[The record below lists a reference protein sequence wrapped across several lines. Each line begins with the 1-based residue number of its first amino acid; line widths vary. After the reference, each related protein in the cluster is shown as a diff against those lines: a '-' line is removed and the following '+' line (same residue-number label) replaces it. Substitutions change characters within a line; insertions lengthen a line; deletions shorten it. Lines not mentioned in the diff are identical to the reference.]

1 MLSYTSEH
9 ATAIHQIGDLRGGPK
24 NDSKITGGKSTKTQN
39 YTVKEGTETESTGW
53 KKGVV
58 CCIQANTIH

>member
-39 YTVKEGTETESTGW
+39 YTVKEGTETESTG
-53 KKGVV
+53 
-58 CCIQANTIH
+58 